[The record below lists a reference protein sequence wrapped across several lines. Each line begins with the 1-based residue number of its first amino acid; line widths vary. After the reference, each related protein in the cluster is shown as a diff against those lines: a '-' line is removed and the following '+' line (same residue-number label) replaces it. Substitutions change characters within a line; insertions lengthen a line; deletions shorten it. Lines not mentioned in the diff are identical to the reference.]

1 MAYRVDVSTL
11 QASSVDIINTIRQN
25 ASEQYQSQ
33 VPAISKASEIPKVGE
48 VLMGYPVL
56 ANQFLT
62 ELMNRVAL
70 VLVKSATFNN
80 PYAELKKGYL
90 DYGETVEEVFVELAK
105 AREFSVEKAAAR
117 ELRRT
122 VPDVRTAFHCLNWS
136 VQYPVTIQRNDL
148 RKAFL
153 SAEGVYGLVEK
164 IVQSLYTANN
174 YDEFLLFKY
183 LLIKGVNKGI
193 IKPLALEA
201 DTTNAAAISFRATST
216 LMTFLKTDFNA
227 RGVHTSTPR
236 NDQFIFMDARYNA
249 KYDVD
254 ELAVAFQM
262 DKADFQG
269 HLLFMDEWDTFDN
282 ERFSA
287 IIENTDMI
295 EEVTAAE
302 LAVMKNVR
310 AIAVD
315 REWFQFYDNSIIF
328 DDTKVAAGN
337 YWNYFLNVEK
347 TVSWSP
353 FSNAVAFLAPAGAP
367 ALPETITVEVAGKS
381 ISPEAT
387 VLTLTVE
394 KENGTYG
401 NSFNFV
407 QTEALTATGIA
418 VHPYGAIMI
427 PAGQSATNIA
437 LEVVI
442 DGVTYYAQA
451 NINADS
457 NVGATVEFKQTTLA
471 SLTDLAG
478 DGVTTVSA
486 KTGKASK

>member
-1 MAYRVDVSTL
+1 M
-11 QASSVDIINTIRQN
+11 
-25 ASEQYQSQ
+25 
-33 VPAISKASEIPKVGE
+33 
-48 VLMGYPVL
+48 
-56 ANQFLT
+56 
-62 ELMNRVAL
+62 
-70 VLVKSATFNN
+70 
-80 PYAELKKGYL
+80 
-90 DYGETVEEVFVELAK
+90 
-105 AREFSVEKAAAR
+105 
-117 ELRRT
+117 
-122 VPDVRTAFHCLNWS
+122 
-136 VQYPVTIQRNDL
+136 
-148 RKAFL
+148 
-153 SAEGVYGLVEK
+153 
-164 IVQSLYTANN
+164 
-174 YDEFLLFKY
+174 FKY